1 MSNVSSRVLSS
12 EAPLTSTVEPTMT
25 SSVLDCQL
33 WNKKQVNCS
42 SRLHSDPEQWRLG
55 RNYLEQQIRTLRL
68 QLDEMKIIR
77 KHLRTIRPL
86 AAKVHALD
94 PKPHTRQPFFHG
106 NFIVLFSFTTLKIRI
121 KNCSLQKNVH
131 N

>member
-1 MSNVSSRVLSS
+1 VSNVSSRVLSS

-94 PKPHTRQPFFHG
+94 PKPHTRQPFFSR
-106 NFIVLFSFTTLKIRI
+106 FIASEWPFVCDERHIDGGGGS
-121 KNCSLQKNVH
+121 NSG
-131 N
+131 